1 MKTASSRIALLR
13 PRQGISLST
22 LLIAPFVLQV
32 VGITSLVGYLSYRSG
47 QEAVADLAHQ
57 LMAETSERVTQDLN
71 SYLKTAHRLN
81 QANVAVLQSGAI
93 SLDRLDQLQRY
104 LFFQH
109 QQFPEITTLLL
120 GTPQGDFR
128 TIHRIRPAEVEAHL
142 TQLKPTDLPYEAGRA
157 SVQDPGQLNLYAID
171 QAGNITRYLDKIEN
185 IDVRERPWYRQAV
198 ATGKPGWSEPFQIGA
213 SNLLSLNA
221 YHPVYDAAGQLEGIF
236 SVNLSLDRLNDFLE
250 ALPLSHK
257 GQVFIM
263 ERSGLL
269 IANSEAELP
278 YSISGTMDGA
288 SDASSPQDSPVA
300 QPGRLTFYRLG
311 VGESSNPIMRA
322 AYQQLQETFSNLDQI
337 QSPQELS
344 MNLAGERHFL
354 QAIPY
359 QDGYGLDWLIVTVV
373 PQSDFT
379 TTIQANVRR
388 TAFLSGLALLG
399 SIGLGIWIVRRVTR
413 SLQRLDQATQA
424 YALAKSPP
432 PITAAGIQELDS
444 LQSTFIQMMAE
455 LDSRRQ
461 EAETFHANHARTLE
475 QQVAEQTQRLRQ
487 TTAQLQEA
495 QRIAQVG
502 SWEFDVASGWVTWS
516 EELFRIFGLP
526 PDQPAPRYPEYLEFL
541 PSPEREVLKQSV
553 EMAIARGLPYQVEH
567 PIIRTDG
574 TLRYIVGRGEV
585 VLDEQGKVIKLAGT
599 AADITQRKQAEAA
612 LKAKTEELDSFF
624 SVAIDLL
631 CIADTE
637 GYFVRLNP
645 QWEKTFGHRLEALE
659 GARFLDFV
667 HPEDLGRTLDALK
680 VLAHGQALA
689 NFVNRYRCAD
699 GSYRW
704 IEWRSVPEG
713 NFVYAAARDI
723 TERKRAEEAL
733 KESDR
738 RFRAIFNTMFQFIGL
753 LTPDGTVIE
762 ANQTALEFGGL
773 ARKDVINRPFWE
785 ARWWTISADAQAQ
798 LQTAIAAAA
807 DGQFI
812 RYEVDVLGAGSR
824 VTTIDFSLTPI
835 RDETGQVVLLI
846 PEGRDISDR
855 KRMESELQR
864 AKEAAEAANQ
874 AKSRFIANISH
885 ELRSPLNAI
894 LGFARIIRGDQ
905 RLPSEHREHAEIIE
919 HSGEHLLNIINQV
932 LDLAK
937 IEAKQTTLNPS
948 QVDLWQ
954 LLSDLKNLFGLKAD
968 AQDINFAIE
977 RGAKLPHYIQAD
989 DMKLRQ
995 VLINLLDN
1003 AFKFTDQGQVSLMV
1017 KPLPAP
1023 EPSFLT
1029 LQFAIADTGPG
1040 IPPEEQALLFKPFS
1054 QTRSGQAVHSGT
1066 GLGLAISQEFVRL
1079 MGGTLSVSSQL
1090 GEGSTFQFD
1099 ITTQIIE
1106 PTMTA
1111 NAANHRRVVGLQP
1124 GQSVYRILVVDDSPV
1139 NRRLLTHVLSVLE
1152 FEIEQAENGQVALEI
1167 WQSWQPHVVLI
1178 DLRMPVMDGYEAAHY
1193 IRQQEKPT
1201 AATANSHQTFIV
1213 AVSATTGLKDGTQP
1227 HPPVDF
1233 DGYILKPFKSND
1245 IFNTLQSLLGL
1256 RYRYADDPS

>member
-1 MKTASSRIALLR
+1 MKTARSRIAISR
-13 PRQGISLST
+13 PRKGISLST

-32 VGITSLVGYLSYRSG
+32 IGITSLVGYLSYRSG
-47 QEAVADLAHQ
+47 QQAVADLAHQ
-57 LMAETSERVTQDLN
+57 LMAETGERVTQDLN

-81 QANVAVLQSGAI
+81 QTNVAALQSGAI
-93 SLDRLDQLQRY
+93 SFDRLDQLQKY

-109 QQFPEITTLLL
+109 QEFSEVTTVLL
-120 GTPQGDFR
+120 GTPQGEFR

-142 TQLKPTDLPYEAGRA
+142 TQLQPTDLPYEAGRA
-157 SVQDPGQLNLYAID
+157 SVQDPDQLKLYAID
-171 QAGNITRYLDKIEN
+171 RAGNLTRYLDKIEN
-185 IDVRERPWYRQAV
+185 IDVRERPWYRRAV

-221 YHPVYDAAGQLEGIF
+221 YHPVYGAGGQLEGVF

-250 ALPLSHK
+250 TLPLSHT

-278 YSISGTMDGA
+278 YIISGTIETSDGA
-288 SDASSPQDSPVA
+288 SPPHAP
-300 QPGRLTFYRLG
+300 QPGQLTFYRLG
-311 VGESSNPIMRA
+311 VGESSNPIMQA
-322 AYQQLQETFSNLDQI
+322 AYQQLQNAFSTLDQI
-337 QSPQELS
+337 QSSQELS
-344 MNLAGERHFL
+344 ANLVDARYFL
-354 QAIPY
+354 HVTPY

-379 TTIQANVRR
+379 ATIQSNVRR
-388 TAFLSGLALLG
+388 TVLLSGLALLG

-413 SLQRLDQATQA
+413 PLQRLNQATQA
-424 YALAKSPP
+424 YALAKSPSP
-432 PITAAGIQELDS
+432 VITAGIQELDS
-444 LQSTFIQMMAE
+444 LQQTFIQMMAE

-461 EAETFHANHARTLE
+461 EAETFHSNYARTLE
-475 QQVAEQTQRLRQ
+475 QQVTEQTQRLWQ
-487 TTAQLQEA
+487 TAAQLKEA

-502 SWEFDVASGWVTWS
+502 SWEFDVASGHVTWS

-526 PDQPAPRYPEYLEFL
+526 PDQPAPRYPEYLELL
-541 PSPEREVLKQSV
+541 PSPDREVLKQAV

-567 PIIRTDG
+567 PIIRSDG

-585 VLDEQGKVIKLAGT
+585 VLDDQGKVVKLAGT

-612 LKAKTEELDSFF
+612 LKAKTEELNSFF

-645 QWEKTFGHRLEALE
+645 QWEKTLGHRLEVLE

-667 HPEDLGRTLDALK
+667 HPEDLSRTLDALK
-680 VLAHGQALA
+680 VLAYGQALA

-713 NFVYAAARDI
+713 SFVYAAARDI

-753 LTPDGTVIE
+753 LKPDGTLIE
-762 ANQTALEFGGL
+762 ANQTALEFGGIT
-773 ARKDVINRPFWE
+773 RQDVLHRPFWE
-785 ARWWTISADAQAQ
+785 ARWWTISADTQAQ
-798 LQTAIAAAA
+798 LQTAIAEAAA
-807 DGQFI
+807 GQFI
-812 RYEVDVLGAGSR
+812 RYEVDVLGAGNR

-835 RDETGQVVLLI
+835 RDEIGQVVLLI

-937 IEAKQTTLNPS
+937 IEAKQTILNSS

-954 LLSDLKNLFGLKAD
+954 LLSDLKNLFGLKAE
-968 AQDINFAIE
+968 ARDIDFVIE
-977 RGAKLPHYIQAD
+977 RDAALPHYIQTD

-1003 AFKFTDQGQVSLMV
+1003 AFKFTDQGQVSLTV
-1017 KPLPAP
+1017 RQLSSSDPSSLP
-1023 EPSFLT
+1023 

-1079 MGGTLSVSSQL
+1079 MGGTLSVSSQQ
-1090 GEGSTFQFD
+1090 GKGSTFQFD
-1099 ITTQIIE
+1099 IVTQSIE
-1106 PTMTA
+1106 PTMTLDTV
-1111 NAANHRRVVGLQP
+1111 HRRRVVGLQP
-1124 GQSVYRILVVDDSPV
+1124 GQSAYRILVVDDSPV
-1139 NRRLLTHVLSVLE
+1139 NRRLLTHVLSVLK
-1152 FEIEQAENGQVALEI
+1152 FEIEEAENGQVALEV

-1178 DLRMPVMDGYEAAHY
+1178 DLRMPVMDGYEAARY

-1201 AATANSHQTFIV
+1201 AATADSHQTLIV
-1213 AVSATTGLKDGTQP
+1213 AVSATTGLKDGTQSN
-1227 HPPVDF
+1227 PPVDF

-1256 RYRYADDPS
+1256 QYRYDDDPS